1 MTLPDFAI
9 TSDSELQAAVRDA
22 TSYDDNED
30 ELPSSQLEGL
40 VDDAKREMY
49 GRTGSQ
55 QWYSDVNYG
64 QALKA
69 WTQIIVKAAV
79 ENINIES
86 YSIADESISLSN
98 ADPDDSQ
105 QIRLWMNQVSRALD
119 QAEDAG
125 FKRSQ
130 DLSFSNTSA
139 YIG

>member
-1 MTLPDFAI
+1 MTLPDFALEN
-9 TSDSELQAAVRDA
+9 DSELKSAVRDA
-22 TSYDDNED
+22 TSYDNTED
-30 ELPSSQLEGL
+30 ELPASQLDGL

-55 QWYSDVNYG
+55 QWYGDVNYG
-64 QALKA
+64 QALQK
-69 WTQIIVKAAV
+69 WTCIVVKAAV

-105 QIRLWMNQVSRALD
+105 QIQLWMNQVSRALN
-119 QAEDAG
+119 QAEVE
-125 FKRSQ
+125 FTNQQ

>member
-1 MTLPDFAI
+1 MSLPDFALEN
-9 TSDSELQAAVRDA
+9 DSELKSAVRDA
-22 TSYDDNED
+22 TSYDDTED
-30 ELPSSQLEGL
+30 ELPSAQLDGL

-55 QWYSDVNYG
+55 QWYADVNYG

-69 WTQIIVKAAV
+69 WTCITVKSAV

-98 ADPDDSQ
+98 ADPKDSQ
-105 QIRLWMNQVSRALD
+105 QIQLWMNQVSRALN
-119 QAEDAG
+119 QAENAG
-125 FKRSQ
+125 FTNEQ
-130 DLSFSNTSA
+130 DLGFSNTSA

>member
-1 MTLPDFAI
+1 MTLPHFAI
-9 TSDSELQAAVRDA
+9 TDDSELTSAVRDA
-22 TSYDDNED
+22 TSYDDTAD
-30 ELPSSQLEGL
+30 ELPSSQLSGL

-49 GRTGSQ
+49 GRTGSKD
-55 QWYSDVNYG
+55 WYSDVNYG

-69 WTQIIVKAAV
+69 WTCIVVKSAV

-105 QIRLWMNQVSRALD
+105 QIQLWMQQVSRALRD
-119 QAEDAG
+119 SEVQFEHT
-125 FKRSQ
+125 Q
-130 DLSFSNTSA
+130 DLGFSNTSA

>member
-9 TSDSELQAAVRDA
+9 ENDSELKTAVRDG
-22 TSYDDNED
+22 TSYDNNED
-30 ELPSSQLEGL
+30 ELPASQLDGL
-40 VDDAKREMY
+40 VDDAKRDMY

-64 QALKA
+64 QALKV
-69 WTQIIVKAAV
+69 WTQIVVKAAV

-98 ADPDDSQ
+98 ATPDQSQ
-105 QIRLWMNQVSRALD
+105 QIQLWMGQVSRALRD
-119 QAEDAG
+119 SEVN
-125 FKRSQ
+125 FTKSQ

>member
-1 MTLPDFAI
+1 MTLPDFAL
-9 TSDSELQAAVRDA
+9 TNDSELKNAVRDA
-22 TSYDDNED
+22 TSYDDTQD
-30 ELPSSQLEGL
+30 ELPSTQLDGL
-40 VDDAKREMY
+40 VQDAKREMY

-69 WTQIIVKAAV
+69 WTCITVKSAV

-98 ADPDDSQ
+98 ADPEDSQ
-105 QIRLWMNQVSRALD
+105 QIQLWMNQVSRALD

-125 FKRSQ
+125 FERSQ